1 MRAALNIRFR
11 SEDQP
16 TTLFVDRGQGFY
28 NARGG
33 QITKDFKE
41 ALAQNSLEAYY
52 PDNASAQ
59 PGNLQEV
66 MLHETAVSWIR
77 RQESITRSTEPWKE
91 TVPEFA
97 KRMRAIPQDVNAN
110 LNVEG
115 LCRAFPKRL
124 QLPVDAEGD
133 RIRP

>member
-1 MRAALNIRFR
+1 M
-11 SEDQP
+11 
-16 TTLFVDRGQGFY
+16 FVDRGQGFY
-28 NARGG
+28 NGRGG

-77 RQESITRSTEPWKE
+77 KREGITRSTEPWKE

-97 KRMRAIPQDVNAN
+97 KRMRAIAQDVNAFTDPGKCQGATRFS
-110 LNVEG
+110 LIQTVTSG
-115 LCRAFPKRL
+115 A
-124 QLPVDAEGD
+124 
-133 RIRP
+133 